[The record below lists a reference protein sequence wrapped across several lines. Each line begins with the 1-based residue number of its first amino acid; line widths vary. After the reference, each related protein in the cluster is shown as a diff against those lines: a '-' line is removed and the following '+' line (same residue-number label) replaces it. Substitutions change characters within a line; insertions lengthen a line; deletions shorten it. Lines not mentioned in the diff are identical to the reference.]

1 VLAYLYDNFNEVNID
16 FRVTGEEWRFSSND
30 EVALFRLT
38 QEALQNALKH
48 AKSSNINVSIE
59 TFDGYVSIILKDDRA
74 GFNPEDKKDNAFGLV
89 GMKERVDLLHGKLNI
104 RSKLREGTSISVT
117 IPYEYK

>member
-1 VLAYLYDNFNEVNID
+1 MLDSLIGQANELGQKVYVVLAYLYDNFNEVNID

-30 EVALFRLT
+30 EVAIFRLT

-59 TFDGYVSIILKDDRA
+59 TFDGYTHHNKR
-74 GFNPEDKKDNAFGLV
+74 
-89 GMKERVDLLHGKLNI
+89 
-104 RSKLREGTSISVT
+104 
-117 IPYEYK
+117 